1 MENYI
6 GEIRAFPFSQTPKG
20 WMPCEGQ
27 TLQIQQY
34 NALYALIGI
43 KFGGNGSTNFML
55 PDLRGRA
62 MLNYGTSASSVNYP
76 FAQAGGSETVKLTS
90 TTCPI
95 HIHTF
100 VVVNTPG
107 ALAAVAVNAYLAKA
121 PTFTTIEGDIIYCY
135 NAPGISNVPVPLNG
149 INITGGDAGHENR
162 MPSLPLQLCIAIAG
176 LWPSRS

>member
-6 GEIRAFPFSQTPKG
+6 GEIRAFPFNRTPKG

-27 TLQIQQY
+27 TLQVQQY
-34 NALYALIGI
+34 NALFALIGN
-43 KFGGNGSTNFML
+43 KFGGNGTTNFML

-62 MLNYGTSASSVNYP
+62 MLNYGTSESYVSYP
-76 FAQAGGSETVKLTS
+76 FAQAGGSETVKLSS
-90 TTCPI
+90 TTCSL
-95 HIHTF
+95 HTHTF

-107 ALAAVAVNAYLAKA
+107 AVPAVAVNAYLAKA

-135 NAPGISNVPVPLNG
+135 NAPGSSNTTVPLSG
-149 INITGGDAGHENR
+149 INNAGGDAGHENR
-162 MPSLPLQLCIAIAG
+162 MPSLPLQLCIAITG